1 MPMTISVTMTNLS
14 RALAQA
20 FMNKM
25 TIDFL
30 NLGRLNARYEP
41 AIREAIDRVLRSG
54 FYILG
59 EETAAFEREF
69 ARYCEVKHCVGVA
82 NGLDAL
88 YLILRGYGIGPG
100 DEVIVPANTFI
111 ATWLAVSLAGAR
123 IVPVEP
129 DESSWNISPERIE
142 EAITPRTRAI
152 MPVHLYGS
160 PADMDAIR
168 EIAQRYHLR
177 VIEDAAQAH
186 GARYDGG
193 RAGSLGDAAG
203 FSFYPGK
210 NLGALGDGGAITTND
225 DELAGRLRKL
235 RNYGSSIKYHHDVAG
250 VNSRLDEMQSAVLRV
265 KLQHL
270 DADNARRMAIA
281 NSYREALADTP
292 VELMRIPDKASSVWH
307 LFVVRTP
314 KRDALR
320 DFLAARGIGT
330 QIHYPVPCHQQG
342 AYAGQAWPALPVTER
357 LQSQILSLPMAP
369 YLTADDVAYVGAQ
382 VRAFFA

>member
-1 MPMTISVTMTNLS
+1 
-14 RALAQA
+14 
-20 FMNKM
+20 
-25 TIDFL
+25 
-30 NLGRLNARYEP
+30 
-41 AIREAIDRVLRSG
+41 
-54 FYILG
+54 
-59 EETAAFEREF
+59 
-69 ARYCEVKHCVGVA
+69 VA

-88 YLILRGYGIGPG
+88 HLILRGYGIGAG

-111 ATWLAVSLAGAR
+111 ATWLAVSLVGAR

-129 DESSWNISPERIE
+129 DDSSWNIDPKRIE

-152 MPVHLYGS
+152 MPVHLYGV

-168 EIAQRYHLR
+168 DIAQRHHLR

-186 GARYDGG
+186 GARYRGL

-225 DELAGRLRKL
+225 DELAERLRKL
-235 RNYGSSIKYHHDVAG
+235 RNYGSSIKYQHDVAG
-250 VNSRLDEMQSAVLRV
+250 VNSRLDEIQSAVLRV

-270 DADNARRMAIA
+270 DEDNARRAAVA
-281 NSYREALADTP
+281 NRYREALADAP
-292 VELMRIPDKASSVWH
+292 VELVRVPDEAQSVWH

-314 KRDALR
+314 QRDALR
-320 DFLAARGIGT
+320 EYLTSRGIGT
-330 QIHYPVPCHQQG
+330 QIHYPVPCHRQE
-342 AYAGQAWPALPVTER
+342 AFADQAWPALPVTER

-369 YLTADDVAYVGAQ
+369 YLSVDDVAYVAAQ
-382 VRAFFA
+382 VKAFFA

>member
-1 MPMTISVTMTNLS
+1 ML
-14 RALAQA
+14 
-20 FMNKM
+20 
-25 TIDFL
+25 IDFL
-30 NLGRLNARYEP
+30 NLGRVNAQYEP

-54 FYILG
+54 YYVLG
-59 EETAAFEREF
+59 EETAVFEREF
-69 ARYCEVKHCVGVA
+69 ASYCGVKHCVGVA

-88 YLILRGYGIGPG
+88 HLILRGYDIGPG

-111 ATWLAVSLAGAR
+111 ATWLAVSLVGAR

-129 DESSWNISPERIE
+129 DESSWNIDPKRIE

-152 MPVHLYGS
+152 MPVHLYGA

-168 EIAQRYHLR
+168 EIAQRHHLR

-186 GARYDGG
+186 GARYRGL

-225 DELAGRLRKL
+225 DELAERLRKL
-235 RNYGSSIKYHHDVAG
+235 RNYGSSIKYQHDVAG
-250 VNSRLDEMQSAVLRV
+250 INSRLDEMQSAVLRV

-270 DADNARRMAIA
+270 DADNARRSAVA
-281 NSYREALADTP
+281 DSYREALANTP
-292 VELMRIPDKASSVWH
+292 VELIRVPEEAQSVWH

-314 KRDALR
+314 RRDALR
-320 DFLAARGIGT
+320 DYLTSRGIGT
-330 QIHYPVPCHQQG
+330 QIHYPVPCHRQG
-342 AYAGQAWPALPVTER
+342 AYAHQAWPELPVTER
-357 LQSQILSLPMAP
+357 LQSQILSLPMSP
-369 YLTADDVAYVGAQ
+369 YLGADDVAYVAAQ
-382 VRAFFA
+382 VKAFFA

>member
-1 MPMTISVTMTNLS
+1 MM
-14 RALAQA
+14 
-20 FMNKM
+20 
-25 TIDFL
+25 IDFL
-30 NLGRLNARYEP
+30 NLGRANAPYEP

-59 EETAAFEREF
+59 EETTAFEREF
-69 ARYCEVKHCVGVA
+69 AAYCGVKHCVGVA

-88 YLILRGYGIGPG
+88 HLILRGYGIGEG

-111 ATWLAVSLAGAR
+111 ATWLAVSLVGAR

-129 DESSWNISPERIE
+129 DDASWNIDPKRIE
-142 EAITPRTRAI
+142 EAVTPRTRAI
-152 MPVHLYGS
+152 MPVHLYGV

-168 EIAQRYHLR
+168 DIAQRHRLR

-186 GARYDGG
+186 GARYRGL
-193 RAGSLGDAAG
+193 RAGGLGDAAG

-225 DELAGRLRKL
+225 DELAERLRKL
-235 RNYGSSIKYHHDVAG
+235 RNYGSSIKYQHDVAG
-250 VNSRLDEMQSAVLRV
+250 VNSRLDEIQSAVLRV

-270 DADNARRMAIA
+270 DDDNARRAA
-281 NSYREALADTP
+281 VADRYREALADTP
-292 VELMRIPDKASSVWH
+292 VELVRVPDEAQPVWH

-314 KRDALR
+314 RRDALR
-320 DFLAARGIGT
+320 DYLTSRGIGT
-330 QIHYPVPCHQQG
+330 QIHYPVPCHRQEAFADQP
-342 AYAGQAWPALPVTER
+342 WPELPVTER

-369 YLTADDVAYVGAQ
+369 YLSADDVAQVAAQ

>member
-1 MPMTISVTMTNLS
+1 ML
-14 RALAQA
+14 
-20 FMNKM
+20 
-25 TIDFL
+25 IDFL
-30 NLGRLNARYEP
+30 NLGRVNAPYEP
-41 AIREAIDRVLRSG
+41 AIREGIDRVLRSG

-69 ARYCEVKHCVGVA
+69 ADYCGVKHCVGVA

-88 YLILRGYGIGPG
+88 HLILRGYGIGAG

-111 ATWLAVSLAGAR
+111 ATWLAVSLVGAR

-129 DESSWNISPERIE
+129 DDSSWNIDPKRIE

-152 MPVHLYGS
+152 MPVHLYGV

-168 EIAQRYHLR
+168 DIAQRHHLR

-186 GARYDGG
+186 GARYRGL

-225 DELAGRLRKL
+225 DELAERLRKL
-235 RNYGSSIKYHHDVAG
+235 RNYGSSIKYQHDVAG
-250 VNSRLDEMQSAVLRV
+250 VNSRLDEIQSAVLRV

-270 DADNARRMAIA
+270 DEDNARRAAVA
-281 NSYREALADTP
+281 NRYREALADAP
-292 VELMRIPDKASSVWH
+292 VELVRVPDEAQSVWH

-314 KRDALR
+314 QRDALR
-320 DFLAARGIGT
+320 EYLTSRGIGT
-330 QIHYPVPCHQQG
+330 QIHYPVPCHRQE
-342 AYAGQAWPALPVTER
+342 AFADQAWPALPVTER

-369 YLTADDVAYVGAQ
+369 YLSVDDVAYVAAQ
-382 VRAFFA
+382 VKAFFA

>member
-1 MPMTISVTMTNLS
+1 ML
-14 RALAQA
+14 
-20 FMNKM
+20 
-25 TIDFL
+25 IDFL
-30 NLGRLNARYEP
+30 NLGRANAPYEP

-54 FYILG
+54 YYILG
-59 EETAAFEREF
+59 EETTAFEREF
-69 ARYCEVKHCVGVA
+69 AAYCGVKHCVGVA

-88 YLILRGYGIGPG
+88 HLILRGYGIGPG

-111 ATWLAVSLAGAR
+111 ATWLAVSLVGAH

-129 DESSWNISPERIE
+129 DDASWNIDPKRIE

-152 MPVHLYGS
+152 MPVHLYGV

-168 EIAQRYHLR
+168 DIAQRHRLR

-186 GARYDGG
+186 GARYRGL

-225 DELAGRLRKL
+225 DALAERLRKL
-235 RNYGSSIKYHHDVAG
+235 RNYGSSIKYQHDVAG
-250 VNSRLDEMQSAVLRV
+250 VNSRLDEIQAAVLRA
-265 KLQHL
+265 KLRHL
-270 DADNARRMAIA
+270 DEDNARRVAVA
-281 NSYREALADTP
+281 DRYREALAETP
-292 VELMRIPDKASSVWH
+292 VELVRVPDEAQAVWH

-314 KRDALR
+314 RRDALR
-320 DFLAARGIGT
+320 DYLTSRGIGT
-330 QIHYPVPCHQQG
+330 QIHYPVPCHRQE
-342 AYAGQAWPALPVTER
+342 AFAHQAWPELPVTER

-369 YLTADDVAYVGAQ
+369 YLSADDVAQVAAQ
-382 VRAFFA
+382 VKAFFA

>member
-1 MPMTISVTMTNLS
+1 ML
-14 RALAQA
+14 
-20 FMNKM
+20 
-25 TIDFL
+25 IDFL
-30 NLGRLNARYEP
+30 NLGRVNARYEP

-69 ARYCEVKHCVGVA
+69 ASYCGAKHCVAVA

-88 YLILRGYGIGPG
+88 HLILRGYDIGAG
-100 DEVIVPANTFI
+100 HEVIVPANTFI
-111 ATWLAVSLAGAR
+111 ATWLAVSLVGAQ

-129 DESSWNISPERIE
+129 DEATWNIDPKRIE

-152 MPVHLYGS
+152 MPVHLYGA

-168 EIAQRYHLR
+168 EIAQRHHLR

-186 GARYDGG
+186 GARYRGQ

-225 DELAGRLRKL
+225 DDLAERLRKL
-235 RNYGSSIKYHHDVAG
+235 RNYGSSTKYQHDVEG
-250 VNSRLDEMQSAVLRV
+250 VNSRLDEMQSAVLRA
-265 KLQHL
+265 KLPHL
-270 DADNARRMAIA
+270 DEDNAQRAAVADR
-281 NSYREALADTP
+281 YREALANTP
-292 VELMRIPDKASSVWH
+292 VELVQVPGNAESAWH

-314 KRDALR
+314 RRDALR
-320 DFLAARGIGT
+320 DYLTSRGIGT
-330 QIHYPVPCHQQG
+330 QIHYPVPCHRQG
-342 AYAGQAWPALPVTER
+342 AYAHQAWPALPVTEG

-369 YLTADDVAYVGAQ
+369 YLSADDVAHVAAQ
-382 VRAFFA
+382 VKAFFG